1 MLGGQ
6 RSGDSLGFQPTAKYL
21 YGNTFS
27 GGFFLLL
34 YLEAGENSMCKKCNT
49 WIWNRQSSIWKCL
62 DRSSEK
68 NSNNHFKTRWWPYL
82 CDIPVT
88 RCRRCLKSWRLKRW
102 RRGFRPSSREPS
114 RPYWTIGPFSPGTL
128 SSKSC
133 PSLVQTA
140 RHTHQTQALLTHS
153 PTRPKQHP
161 HQKHLCKNS
170 GESPLSLLSGTLTF
184 KGKT

>member
-1 MLGGQ
+1 MAPKRCWSVELVIG
-6 RSGDSLGFQPTAKYL
+6 RPLPKIYSNMYVSKTLLKCWI
-21 YGNTFS
+21 GNRQS
-27 GGFFLLL
+27 SAGKFFGYVWVKTLL
-34 YLEAGENSMCKKCNT
+34 KC

-102 RRGFRPSSREPS
+102 RRVFRPSSREPS

-140 RHTHQTQALLTHS
+140 RHTHQTQALQTHS

-161 HQKHLCKNS
+161 RQKHLCKNS
-170 GESPLSLLSGTLTF
+170 GRQKPP
-184 KGKT
+184 K